1 MVKKSLVLI
10 SGLLIIIA
18 SVGLVYINR
27 YNITDYIILR
37 GYNPPTEITAL
48 ANDNT
53 FNELSKKLFYV
64 NKPQVLDRSLF
75 SDKCKE
81 TEQTIVLGCYNG
93 VNIYLFKVDDP
104 KLEGVEQVTAA
115 HEMLHVAYS
124 RLSPSERKRV
134 DKLVEASYKN
144 INDPR
149 ITALAD
155 SYNKQQPG
163 SVPNELHSILATEV
177 KDIGPELEAYYSRYF
192 NDRSKVVAYANNYQ
206 KVFDDISL
214 QVKKYDGD
222 LALRKAEIER
232 READLKNQTR
242 QLQAQKSSI
251 DSLLSSGQVRQFN
264 TQATDYNQAVN
275 DYNIEVAEVQKLV
288 DEYNRLVII
297 RNNLNLQ
304 QQDLA
309 KSIDSRPSTMT
320 NE

>member
-1 MVKKSLVLI
+1 MGKKALVTLM
-10 SGLLIIIA
+10 GLLVVVA
-18 SVGLVYINR
+18 SIGLVYINR

-37 GYNPPTEITAL
+37 GYNPPTEISAL

-64 NKPQVLDRSLF
+64 NKPQVLDRSSF

-81 TEQTIVLGCYNG
+81 TEQTIVLGCYTG
-93 VNIYLFKVDDP
+93 VNIYIFKVDDP

-115 HEMLHVAYS
+115 HEMLHVAYG
-124 RLSPSERKRV
+124 RLSPSERKRI
-134 DKLVEASYKN
+134 DKLVETSYKK

-155 SYNKQQPG
+155 SYDKQQPG

-177 KDIGPELEAYYSRYF
+177 NDIDPELEAYYSRYF

-206 KVFDDISL
+206 KVFDDINL

-232 READLKNQTR
+232 RESDLKNQSK
-242 QLQAQKSSI
+242 QLQIQKNSI
-251 DSLLSSGQVRQFN
+251 DTLLSSGQARQYN
-264 TQATDYNQAVN
+264 AQATYYNQAVN
-275 DYNIEVAEVQKLV
+275 DYNNEVAEVQKLV
-288 DEYNRLVII
+288 DEYNRLVVI

-309 KSIDSRPSTMT
+309 KSIDSRPSTIT

>member
-1 MVKKSLVLI
+1 MLRKALVSLL
-10 SGLLIIIA
+10 GLLIIVV
-18 SVGLVYINR
+18 SVGLIYINR

-37 GYNPPTEITAL
+37 SYNPPTEIVAI
-48 ANDNT
+48 ANDNS
-53 FNELSKKLFYV
+53 FNDFAKKLFYV
-64 NKPQVLDRSLF
+64 NKPQILDRSSF

-115 HEMLHVAYS
+115 HEMLHAAYD
-124 RLSPSERKRV
+124 RLSSSERKRI
-134 DKLVEASYKN
+134 DKLVEASYKK

-155 SYNKQQPG
+155 SYNKKQPG

-177 KDIGPELEAYYSRYF
+177 NNIGPELEAYYSRYF
-192 NDRSKVVAYANNYQ
+192 YDRSKVVAYANNYQ

-214 QVKKYDGD
+214 QVKKYDAD

-232 READLKNQTR
+232 RENDLKYQTE
-242 QLQAQKSSI
+242 QLQAQKNNI
-251 DSLLSSGQVRQFN
+251 DSLLSSGQVRQYN
-264 TQATDYNQAVN
+264 ALATDYNQAVN
-275 DYNIEVAEVQKLV
+275 DYNSEVAEVKKLV
-288 DEYNRLVII
+288 DEYNELVII

-309 KSIDSRPSTMT
+309 ESIDSRHSTMT
-320 NE
+320 SQ